1 LNKIE
6 RELWGGRKNAYLG
19 EDNDGDEDEGDD
31 PSSGQRTSCSSLSFS
46 ISLPSLSLFGLLSP
60 VLLS

>member
-1 LNKIE
+1 
-6 RELWGGRKNAYLG
+6 LWGGRKNAYLG

-31 PSSGQRTSCSSLSFS
+31 PSSGRRTSCSSLSFS
-46 ISLPSLSLFGLLSP
+46 ISLPSRSLFGLLSP